1 MIDPGSGP
9 GLADVSCRPVSR
21 ETVEVLERL
30 AALIRDESRRQNL
43 VSASTLDDLWNRH
56 ILDCAQLVRFE
67 PAEGSSWLDIGSGAG
82 FPGLVIAA
90 LVTGPVVLVEP
101 RRLRA
106 EFLERAVGELGLGSR
121 VSVAASRA
129 EKLTGR
135 FAVITARAVASLDR
149 LLTIST
155 HLSTRKS
162 IWVLPKGQSA
172 QSELVEARRNWHC
185 DATTV
190 PSLTDPASR
199 ILLVRNVRPR
209 GGR

>member
-9 GLADVSCRPVSR
+9 GLAEVSGRPVSR
-21 ETVEVLERL
+21 ETIELLERF
-30 AALIRDESRRQNL
+30 AALLLEESKRQNL
-43 VSASTLDDLWNRH
+43 VSASTLDRLWDRH
-56 ILDCAQLVRFE
+56 ILDSAQLARFE

-106 EFLERAVGELGLGSR
+106 EFLERAAGELGLGSR
-121 VSVAASRA
+121 VTVAAAKA
-129 EKLTGR
+129 EKVTGR
-135 FAVITARAVASLDR
+135 FVMITARAVAPLDQ
-149 LLTIST
+149 LLAIST
-155 HLSTRKS
+155 HLSTRNS

-172 QSELVEARRNWHC
+172 QSELVEAKRNWHC
-185 DATTV
+185 NATTV

-199 ILLVRNVRPR
+199 ILLLRNVKPR